1 MDIWPVQENIGAM
14 QITGVGSRR
23 VIQIGAIIAIIF
35 GLIGKFG
42 GLFASMPQAM
52 VSGLFCVMFAL
63 IGEESNPT
71 DDKNCLLCNH
81 KDVTWSHMW
90 ASPVNPGLESKLQQQ
105 RRG

>member
-1 MDIWPVQENIGAM
+1 M

-23 VIQIGAIIAIIF
+23 VIQIGAIIAVIF

-63 IGEESNPT
+63 IGKQYSNQT
-71 DDKNCLLCNH
+71 
-81 KDVTWSHMW
+81 
-90 ASPVNPGLESKLQQQ
+90 
-105 RRG
+105 